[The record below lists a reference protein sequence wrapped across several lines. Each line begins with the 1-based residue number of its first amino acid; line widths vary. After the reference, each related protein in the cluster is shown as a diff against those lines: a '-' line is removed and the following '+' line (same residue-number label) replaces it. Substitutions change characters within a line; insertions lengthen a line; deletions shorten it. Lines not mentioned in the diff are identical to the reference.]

1 MATSRRAENGDE
13 EEEIASVSKGA
24 ASRQDRIAAFVMLD
38 GMKDKTQ
45 AEKSVRLKLVGF
57 SNGEI
62 ARMLQITPAAVATN
76 IYTEKKK
83 TAKKPA
89 AKRGAPSENPAA

>member
-1 MATSRRAENGDE
+1 MAKTKRPDPSDE
-13 EEEIASVSKGA
+13 DEVPSVPTGA
-24 ASRQDRIAAFVMLD
+24 ATRQDRIAAFVMLD
-38 GMKDKTQ
+38 AMTGKTQ

-76 IYTEKKK
+76 IYQEKKK
-83 TAKKPA
+83 TPKKNGPRKGA
-89 AKRGAPSENPAA
+89 AAGDAG